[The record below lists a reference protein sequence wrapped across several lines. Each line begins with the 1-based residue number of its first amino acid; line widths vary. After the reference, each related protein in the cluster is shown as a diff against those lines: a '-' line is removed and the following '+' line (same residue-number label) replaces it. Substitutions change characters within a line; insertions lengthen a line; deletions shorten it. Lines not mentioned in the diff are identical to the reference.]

1 MWRVRFETRPILA
14 AISSEQKQHEFAL
27 DLAKNRT
34 AEERQ
39 VALQQHITS
48 NLTIR
53 QAGARTQFRR
63 AVRFGREDRAD
74 RRRGQR
80 AATLRVLGAT
90 TAATT
95 DLFRRFGSMILRQ
108 DDGGVSTSRA
118 LYRTQNNQFTP
129 GGFIIPAPG
138 LRTSTRGVPLSLY
151 PAAIGLSSRS
161 LKYEDSDDL
170 ARQYKGG
177 KKKRGGFRKGTRYFF
192 VKEGVG
198 IFQRQQLGKQSEYD
212 AVWFFRTRITLPKRL
227 DLAGTF
233 QQGLAEQL
241 RANYAG
247 FYAFAQRTAR

>member
-1 MWRVRFETRPILA
+1 MFRVRFEPRPLLRDLTNQ
-14 AISSEQKQHEFAL
+14 QKQHEFAL

-34 AEERQ
+34 VEERQ
-39 VALQQHITS
+39 AALQQHITT

-53 QAGARTQFRR
+53 QTSARTQFRR

-95 DLFRRFGSMILRQ
+95 DLFRRFGAMILRQ
-108 DDGGVSTSRA
+108 DDGGPATSSR
-118 LYRTQNNQFTP
+118 LYRAQNNQFTV

-138 LRTSTRGVPLSLY
+138 LRTAARGVPRSLY
-151 PAAIGLSSRS
+151 PTALGLSTRS
-161 LKYEDSDDL
+161 AIAGGDEF

-177 KKKRGGFRKGTRYFF
+177 AKKRGGFRKGTRFFF

-198 IFQRQQLGKQSEYD
+198 IFQRQQLGKESEYD

-241 RANYAG
+241 RANYVG
-247 FYAFAQRTAR
+247 FFAFAMRTAK